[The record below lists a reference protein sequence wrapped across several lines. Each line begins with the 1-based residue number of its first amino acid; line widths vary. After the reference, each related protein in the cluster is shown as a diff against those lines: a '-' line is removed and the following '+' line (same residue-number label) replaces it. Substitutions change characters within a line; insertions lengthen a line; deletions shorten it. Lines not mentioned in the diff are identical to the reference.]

1 MVIAVGK
8 GTKISQYLLALDKEY
23 IGELTLG
30 IETDTQDRTGKVL
43 NYSNKV
49 VSTIDIEKTFQ
60 NYTGW
65 IEQIPPMYSALRHNG
80 KRLYELAREG
90 KVVEREPRKA
100 YIESLDILS
109 IEDNR
114 KILFKT
120 RCSKGTYIRTLC
132 DDIGKSLNT
141 YGYMSYLI
149 RTNVGNFHISDSYS
163 LEYINNLEEEE
174 LNSIVKPIGESL
186 DFF

>member
-1 MVIAVGK
+1 M
-8 GTKISQYLLALDKEY
+8 
-23 IGELTLG
+23 
-30 IETDTQDRTGKVL
+30 

-114 KILFKT
+114 KI
-120 RCSKGTYIRTLC
+120 Y
-132 DDIGKSLNT
+132 LN
-141 YGYMSYLI
+141 
-149 RTNVGNFHISDSYS
+149 
-163 LEYINNLEEEE
+163 
-174 LNSIVKPIGESL
+174 
-186 DFF
+186 